1 MTTETT
7 ATNVMLGWAIEEF
20 GGPEKMRITQLPMP
34 QPGPGDVLIRMRGA
48 EIGNW
53 DALIREGGWDLDR
66 PFPLVLGLGGS
77 GVVVATGEDVD
88 DVYVGD
94 SVYTYCYPLYENGAW
109 AEYMLVPSM
118 YVAQAPA
125 SLDLIHSGAIPI
137 VALTAHETL
146 HDILA
151 VHKGEVVLI
160 TAGAGG
166 VGHLAV
172 QMAKM
177 LGAHVIATAS
187 TRNVEFVQNLG
198 AEVVIDYTKEDVAAL
213 LKSKFPQGVDKA
225 LNGVAGDTANQILHT
240 VRPGGRMVDMT
251 DSVTE
256 SRADVDLNKNYIV
269 KADAARLTTIAT
281 LIDEG
286 GLQVV
291 VQAVCPFEEAP
302 KALEL
307 AVAGHVRGK
316 LVLNIETV

>member
-7 ATNVMLGWAIEEF
+7 ATNIMLAWAIEAF
-20 GGPEKMRITQLPMP
+20 GGPESMSITQLPIP

-48 EIGNW
+48 EVGNW
-53 DALIREGGWDLDR
+53 DALVREGGWDLDR

-77 GVVVATGEDVD
+77 GVIVAIGEDVD
-88 DVYVGD
+88 DLYVGD
-94 SVYTYCYPLYENGAW
+94 SVYTYCYPLYDNGAW
-109 AEYMLVPSM
+109 AEYMLVPSV

-125 SLDLIHSGAIPI
+125 TLDLTHSGSIPI

-146 HDILA
+146 HDVLA

-172 QMAKM
+172 QMAKK

-187 TRNVEFVQNLG
+187 TGNVEFVQTLG
-198 AEVVIDYTKEDVAAL
+198 AEVVIDYTKDDVAAV
-213 LKSKFPQGVDKA
+213 LKSKYPQGVDKA
-225 LNGVAGDTANQILHT
+225 LNGVAGETANQVLHT
-240 VRPGGRMVDMT
+240 VRPGGRMIDMT
-251 DSVTE
+251 GSVTE
-256 SRADVDLNKNYIV
+256 TRADVDLNKDYIV
-269 KADAARLTTIAT
+269 KADAARLTSIAT

-291 VQAVCPFEEAP
+291 VQAVYPFEEAP
-302 KALEL
+302 RALEL

-316 LVLNIETV
+316 LVLNIETA